1 MGRPAIL
8 CVDDEAIILMALKQE
23 LRRVYADRFIYE
35 SALNAED
42 ALAAIDEMAGEGIS
56 VILVISDWLMPGMRG
71 DEFLLRVNQSH
82 PEVRCIVVTGHADQE
97 ALDNLRSVLGDVP
110 VIGKPWRKN
119 ELYAAVDSLVM

>member
-71 DEFLLRVNQSH
+71 DEFLLRVNQRH